1 MPLKGGS
8 DLSSPA
14 ESAKRAVLP
23 FALISSGTATEEFP
37 IEMTYATILA
47 DVEKHRA
54 KAGLI
59 RKQEEIM
66 SFVSTIHW
74 PIITVP
80 WREGRHLVFDGM
92 AVWSYVFED
101 RRVASTE
108 AFVKALSACKNFR
121 EFIALEASHAGYF
134 RDFAVV
140 ERLPVMGLFIH
151 EEFMKDL
158 LEHIN
163 LAQPREGAHSSFLEP
178 RLPGSEAANAVKKI
192 ADMILFGRKMLAGLE
207 QAKEILKIAVDRF
220 RKEIDGVIDETKRK
234 YNAKIDAIKPE
245 VTTKVADLEKRRD
258 EAWSS
263 MQPRL
268 VSLQGEVR
276 RLESEESH
284 WHAESKR
291 KDATPDVTA
300 KAKERLHATRRDV
313 QKAKDDAEK
322 YQEEMSRMRG
332 DYDKQIQSQWE
343 RIRSLERERD
353 AQVNALI
360 NDQANMTQ
368 KASQMHHNMED
379 LKNRKEEEIVSVEAQ
394 GVPIPPHLSSEI
406 VYMPLMV
413 CLLQGDKGV
422 RYLVYPPMI
431 AKSGKGVLGGIQSMF
446 GGLVLPLEPKTK
458 EFDETFRAGIEK
470 ALAEDRSLATYI
482 GSVSMSS
489 NILHMRDL
497 PEMLAKG
504 LAEMKNQGWI
514 KDKHEK
520 ELLASLQKHIALAS
534 STAPRK

>member
-1 MPLKGGS
+1 
-8 DLSSPA
+8 
-14 ESAKRAVLP
+14 VLP

-54 KAGLI
+54 KAGLL
-59 RKQEEIM
+59 RKQEEVM
-66 SFVSTIHW
+66 SFVSMINW

-92 AVWSYVFED
+92 TVWSYVFED
-101 RRVASTE
+101 RRVASAE
-108 AFVKALSACKNFR
+108 AFTKALNGCRTFKD
-121 EFIALEASHAGYF
+121 FIAFEASHGGFF
-134 RDFAVV
+134 RDFASV

-163 LAQPREGAHSSFLEP
+163 LARTREGSRTSYLEP

-192 ADMILFGRKMLAGLE
+192 ADMILFGRKMLADLG
-207 QAKEILKIAVDRF
+207 QTKELLKNSVDRF
-220 RKEIDGVIDETKRK
+220 RKEIDGVIDETKRHF
-234 YNAKIDAIKPE
+234 NAKIEAIRPE
-245 VTTKVADLEKRRD
+245 VTSKVAELERKRD
-258 EAWSS
+258 ETWTS

-268 VSLQGEVR
+268 ISLQGEVK
-276 RLESEESH
+276 RLESEETH

-291 KDATPDVTA
+291 KDTAPEATA
-300 KAKERLHATRRDV
+300 MAKERLHVTRAEMK
-313 QKAKDDAEK
+313 KAKEGAEK
-322 YQEEMSRMRG
+322 YQEEMARTRS
-332 DYDKQIQSQWE
+332 DFDKQVQTQWE

-353 AQVNALI
+353 ARVAALV
-360 NDQANMTQ
+360 NDQSGMTQ
-368 KASQMHHNMED
+368 KASQIHNNMEE
-379 LKNRKEEEIVSVEAQ
+379 LKRRKEDEIAWVEAQ
-394 GVPIPPHLSSEI
+394 GVPIPPHLTSEVI
-406 VYMPLMV
+406 YMPLMV
-413 CLLQGDKGV
+413 CSLQGDKGV
-422 RYLVYPPMI
+422 RYMVYPPMI
-431 AKSGKGVLGGIQSMF
+431 AKSGKGVIGGIQSMF

-458 EFDETFRAGIEK
+458 EFDETFRTGIEK
-470 ALAEDRSLATYI
+470 ALEEDRSLATYI

-489 NILHMRDL
+489 NILHMKEL
-497 PEMLAKG
+497 PDMLARG

-534 STAPRK
+534 STAPPK

>member
-1 MPLKGGS
+1 
-8 DLSSPA
+8 
-14 ESAKRAVLP
+14 
-23 FALISSGTATEEFP
+23 
-37 IEMTYATILA
+37 
-47 DVEKHRA
+47 
-54 KAGLI
+54 
-59 RKQEEIM
+59 
-66 SFVSTIHW
+66 
-74 PIITVP
+74 
-80 WREGRHLVFDGM
+80 
-92 AVWSYVFED
+92 
-101 RRVASTE
+101 
-108 AFVKALSACKNFR
+108 
-121 EFIALEASHAGYF
+121 
-134 RDFAVV
+134 
-140 ERLPVMGLFIH
+140 
-151 EEFMKDL
+151 
-158 LEHIN
+158 
-163 LAQPREGAHSSFLEP
+163 
-178 RLPGSEAANAVKKI
+178 
-192 ADMILFGRKMLAGLE
+192 
-207 QAKEILKIAVDRF
+207 
-220 RKEIDGVIDETKRK
+220 
-234 YNAKIDAIKPE
+234 
-245 VTTKVADLEKRRD
+245 
-258 EAWSS
+258 

-276 RLESEESH
+276 RLESEENH

-291 KDATPDVTA
+291 KDAAPDVTA

-368 KASQMHHNMED
+368 KASQMHHNMQD
-379 LKNRKEEEIVSVEAQ
+379 LKNRKEEEIASVEAQ